1 MSTLRVNTITN
12 NGSAVDLP
20 QKFKIGGS
28 NVEQGY
34 TASGSEP
41 SNPAT
46 GDFWWDSSNEKL
58 YRYIS
63 GEFKELTLGGAS
75 APVWGGLKGF
85 TTGGGAYTNA
95 AGGGSAQGPSNGYLH
110 R

>member
-75 APVWGGLKGF
+75 APVW
-85 TTGGGAYTNA
+85 
-95 AGGGSAQGPSNGYLH
+95 
-110 R
+110 

>member
-20 QKFKIGGS
+20 QKFKIGGN

-41 SNPAT
+41 SSPAT
-46 GDFWWDSSNEKL
+46 GDFWWDAVTKNCTD
-58 YRYIS
+58 IS
-63 GEFKELTLGGAS
+63 VVS
-75 APVWGGLKGF
+75 LK
-85 TTGGGAYTNA
+85 N
-95 AGGGSAQGPSNGYLH
+95 
-110 R
+110 

>member
-41 SNPAT
+41 AT
-46 GDFWWDSSNEKL
+46 LQQVTFGGIAVTKNCTD
-58 YRYIS
+58 IS
-63 GEFKELTLGGAS
+63 VVS
-75 APVWGGLKGF
+75 LK
-85 TTGGGAYTNA
+85 N
-95 AGGGSAQGPSNGYLH
+95 
-110 R
+110 